1 MALCKECK
9 HYKPKTES
17 TGDCFG
23 FVVAADTEAD
33 KCPQK
38 AFTPR

>member
-9 HYKPKTES
+9 HYKPVTE
-17 TGDCFG
+17 TNGDCFG
-23 FVVAADTEAD
+23 FEVAANQDAD

>member
-1 MALCKECK
+1 MAVCKECK
-9 HYKPKTES
+9 HYKPKSET

-23 FVVAADTEAD
+23 FEVSADQD
-33 KCPQK
+33 SDSCPQK